1 VTPALLAVRK
11 AVADAVDGPAVIAC
25 SGGAD
30 SLALAAAAA
39 MLRWP
44 MRAAVIDH
52 GLQVGSA
59 DVAAAAAE
67 QCRGLGLQVTVRRV
81 RVDGPGGPEAAARE
95 ARYAALREIADG
107 QPILLAHTLD
117 DQAETVLLRLA
128 RGSGARSL
136 QAMAPAERDLLRPLL
151 GLRRGVVRQ
160 ACRDAGLE
168 PHEDPHNTD
177 DQFARVRVRRHGLPA
192 LVEDLGE
199 PVVLGLARSA
209 QLLREDNAALDQWA
223 SHVHTD
229 DVEVLQTLP
238 QAVLTRVIRR
248 LALEAGAPAA
258 ALTREH
264 LTAVSS
270 LITRWRGQGPIHLPG
285 GIRAGRESGRL
296 VLHTTAGR
304 VDAH

>member
-1 VTPALLAVRK
+1 MTPALLAVRK
-11 AVADAVDGPAVIAC
+11 AVADVVDGPAVVAC

-44 MRAAVIDH
+44 MCAAVIDH

-59 DVAAAAAE
+59 DVAEAAAD

-81 RVDGPGGPEAAARE
+81 RVGGAGGPEAAARE

-107 QPILLAHTLD
+107 RPILLAHTLD

-136 QAMAPAERDLLRPLL
+136 QAMAPAEGDLLRPLL

-168 PHEDPHNTD
+168 PHDDPHNTD
-177 DQFARVRVRRHGLPA
+177 GQFARVRVRRHALPA

-199 PVVLGLARSA
+199 GVVLGLARSA
-209 QLLREDNAALDQWA
+209 HLLREDNAALDQWA
-223 SHVHTD
+223 NYVHTD

-248 LALEAGAPAA
+248 LVLEAGAPAA

-264 LTAVSS
+264 LTAVSA

-296 VLHTTAGR
+296 VLHRTAGR